1 MFHSDLCL
9 GDIWGTKDCRLMVN
23 QALIGALRRTKSHI
37 SSELGTV
44 MRSAAS
50 ASMNSYRSRLLK
62 ILLNQIRVVNLK
74 LKNLR
79 GRRAFGSNSSGLF
92 ALAQQIAGG
101 PSRAAGL
108 GPCFWKTFC
117 GE

>member
-1 MFHSDLCL
+1 MSSDLFL
-9 GDIWGTKDCRLMVN
+9 GYIWVTKDCRLMVN

-50 ASMNSYRSRLLK
+50 ASMNSYKSGPLK
-62 ILLNQIRVVNLK
+62 IFLNQIRVVNLK

-79 GRRAFGSNSSGLF
+79 GCRAFGSNSSGLF

>member
-1 MFHSDLCL
+1 
-9 GDIWGTKDCRLMVN
+9 
-23 QALIGALRRTKSHI
+23 
-37 SSELGTV
+37 

-50 ASMNSYRSRLLK
+50 ASMNSYKSGPLK

-74 LKNLR
+74 LKKTSGAR
-79 GRRAFGSNSSGLF
+79 HAFGSNSSGLF
-92 ALAQQIAGG
+92 ARAQQIAGG